1 MIARQ
6 QAKADDRIP
15 VHANQSARLPH
26 PAAFR
31 DVVQQR
37 HDFVFGQPA
46 VEQRRP
52 FSFGKAG
59 LTSSAT
65 QKPPPLRPVMT
76 GDRQVAVAPF
86 AMIGAFDILT
96 TKPAEVI
103 HDIPTL
109 TIQL

>member
-6 QAKADDRIP
+6 HGKAAHRIP
-15 VHANQSARLPH
+15 VHADQSARLPH

-31 DVVQQR
+31 DVVQQG
-37 HDFVFGQPA
+37 HDFVFGQTA

-59 LTSSAT
+59 LTRSAT
-65 QKPPPLRPVMT
+65 QKPSPLRPVMT
-76 GDRQVAVAPF
+76 GDRQVAVASL
-86 AMIGAFDILT
+86 AMIRAFDILT

-103 HDIPTL
+103 HDVL
-109 TIQL
+109 HLNVQL